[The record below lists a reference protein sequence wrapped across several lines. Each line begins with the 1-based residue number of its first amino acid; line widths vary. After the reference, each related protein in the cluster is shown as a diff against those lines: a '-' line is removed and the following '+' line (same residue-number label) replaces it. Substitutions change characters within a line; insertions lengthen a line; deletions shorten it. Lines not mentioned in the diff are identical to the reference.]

1 MKKIRP
7 AAPTPAEPAPK
18 PRGRPVA
25 GMKGL
30 SMEARVAERRRL
42 LLEAALEAF
51 GSRGY
56 RAVTV
61 REICAGA
68 HLTERYFYESFASL
82 EALFSALYLSL
93 NLQLRSATL
102 ASLMR
107 AQAATADADD
117 AARINALSEAGL
129 RVFLE
134 FIRDDPRRA
143 RVMLIDA
150 ISISHDVGRMAD
162 QITREYAELT
172 RSFITQLFPGALER
186 GIDVDIIATGLLGA
200 NIHIA
205 TRWVREG
212 LKTPFEDVLRN
223 NLAIYQALSAYWP
236 KLPPA
241 EIAAAAGGTLPRRSR
256 S

>member
-1 MKKIRP
+1 MKKIRSAP
-7 AAPTPAEPAPK
+7 PPDSRPGSAAK
-18 PRGRPVA
+18 RPRGRPVA
-25 GMKGL
+25 SMKGL
-30 SMEARVAERRRL
+30 SMEARVAERRRR
-42 LLEAALEAF
+42 LLEAALDAF
-51 GSRGY
+51 GTRGY

-61 REICAGA
+61 REICTGA
-68 HLTERYFYESFASL
+68 KLTERYFYESFAGL

-93 NLQLRSATL
+93 NTQLRTATL
-102 ASLMR
+102 TALMR
-107 AQAATADADD
+107 AQAATAKAGDTT
-117 AARINALSEAGL
+117 RIGALSEAGL

-150 ISISHDVGRMAD
+150 ISISHDVGLMAD

-172 RSFITQLFPGALER
+172 RSFIAQLFPGAAER

-212 LKTPFEDVLRN
+212 LTTPFDDVLRN

-236 KLPPA
+236 KVHPLASTTSHSPA
-241 EIAAAAGGTLPRRSR
+241 Q
-256 S
+256 